1 MHCHLRVGRLWGE
14 QMLRA
19 AWAWVGVGREH
30 AQVWSPRE
38 QEIELTLL
46 LTGPKLSALE
56 CLEGMASGLYSEL
69 FTLLVSLVNRWVP
82 GTLGFLA

>member
-1 MHCHLRVGRLWGE
+1 MRCHLWVGRLLGE

-19 AWAWVGVGREH
+19 AWAWVGVGVGH

-46 LTGPKLSALE
+46 PTGPKLSALE

-69 FTLLVSLVNRWVP
+69 FTLLISLANRWVP